1 MAETIRLIVLDANVL
16 VAALV
21 ALAAGLVSFA
31 SPCVLPLVPGYLSF
45 VTGLTGETLTPAAAG
60 GAGTAAGGAGAGIRG
75 AAAGSGAG
83 AGAGSVGATKVAL
96 RTRGRLLA
104 GSSLFV
110 LGFAVP
116 FALLGWAAGML
127 NVLER
132 SALAQGVMG
141 GVVVVLGV
149 LLARGRLMREVRFS
163 GRMPTGTLAGAP
175 LLGFVFGV
183 GWTPCLGPT
192 AGAILTL
199 SASVTGGVNARG
211 AFLGFVYA
219 MGLGLPF
226 ILLAVGVGRLSRT
239 LEVLKRHG
247 HRLQVIG
254 GGLLVVVGLSI
265 ATGLW
270 QRWMIALRPLIQ
282 GVELPI

>member
-16 VAALV
+16 VAAAV
-21 ALAAGLVSFA
+21 AILAGFVSFA

-45 VTGLTGETLTPAAAG
+45 VTGLAGETLTGAG
-60 GAGTAAGGAGAGIRG
+60 GDDGRTEL
-75 AAAGSGAG
+75 
-83 AGAGSVGATKVAL
+83 AL

-127 NVLER
+127 NLLER
-132 SALAQGVMG
+132 SALAQAVMG
-141 GVVVVLGV
+141 SIVIVLGV
-149 LLARGRLMREVRFS
+149 LLMRGRLVREMRFTR
-163 GRMPTGTLAGAP
+163 RMPSGTLAGAP

-199 SASVTGGVNARG
+199 SASVTGGVNGRG
-211 AFLGFVYA
+211 AFLGLMYA
-219 MGLGLPF
+219 LGLGLPF
-226 ILLAVGVGRLSRT
+226 IVLAVGLGRLGRT
-239 LEVLKRHG
+239 LTFLRRHG
-247 HRLQVIG
+247 HRLQPIG
-254 GGLLVVVGLSI
+254 GGMLVVVGLAI

-270 QRWMIALRPLIQ
+270 SRWMIALRPLIQ

>member
-16 VAALV
+16 VAAAV
-21 ALAAGLVSFA
+21 AILAGFVSFA

-45 VTGLTGETLTPAAAG
+45 VTGLAGETLTGAG
-60 GAGTAAGGAGAGIRG
+60 GGDGRTEL
-75 AAAGSGAG
+75 
-83 AGAGSVGATKVAL
+83 AL

-127 NVLER
+127 NLLER
-132 SALAQGVMG
+132 SALAQAVMG
-141 GVVVVLGV
+141 SVVIVLGV
-149 LLARGRLMREVRFS
+149 LLMRGRLAREMRFTR
-163 GRMPTGTLAGAP
+163 RMPSGTLAGAP

-192 AGAILTL
+192 AGTILTL
-199 SASVTGGVNARG
+199 SASVTGGVNGRG
-211 AFLGFVYA
+211 AFLGLMYA
-219 MGLGLPF
+219 LGLGLPF
-226 ILLAVGVGRLSRT
+226 IVLAVGLGRLGRT
-239 LEVLKRHG
+239 LTFLRRYGKRMQ
-247 HRLQVIG
+247 LVCG
-254 GGLLVVVGLSI
+254 GMLVVVGLAI

-270 QRWMIALRPLIQ
+270 SRWMIALRPLIQ

>member
-1 MAETIRLIVLDANVL
+1 VAETIRLIVLDANVL
-16 VAALV
+16 VAAAV

-31 SPCVLPLVPGYLSF
+31 SPCVLPLVPGYLSY
-45 VTGLTGETLTPAAAG
+45 VTGLTGETLGATAGG
-60 GAGTAAGGAGAGIRG
+60 GAGS
-75 AAAGSGAG
+75 GS
-83 AGAGSVGATKVAL
+83 TQVAL

-127 NVLER
+127 NMLER
-132 SALAQGVMG
+132 SAFAQAVMG
-141 GVVVVLGV
+141 GIVVVLGV
-149 LLARGRLMREVRFS
+149 LLMRGRLMREVRFH

-211 AFLGFVYA
+211 AFLGLVYA
-219 MGLGLPF
+219 LGLGLPF
-226 ILLAVGVGRLSRT
+226 ILLAVGVGRMSRT
-239 LEVLKRHG
+239 LTVLRRHG

-254 GGLLVVVGLSI
+254 GGLLIVIGLAI

>member
-1 MAETIRLIVLDANVL
+1 MTDTIRLIVLDANVL
-16 VAALV
+16 VAAAV

-45 VTGLTGETLTPAAAG
+45 VTGLAGETLTGPAAG
-60 GAGTAAGGAGAGIRG
+60 GVAPGGGAPGG
-75 AAAGSGAG
+75 AA
-83 AGAGSVGATKVAL
+83 TQVAL
-96 RTRGRLLA
+96 RTRGRLLV
-104 GSSLFV
+104 GSTLFV

-127 NVLER
+127 NLLER
-132 SALAQGVMG
+132 SPLAQGVMG
-141 GVVVVLGV
+141 SIVMVLGV
-149 LLARGRLMREVRFS
+149 LLASGRLVREVRFT
-163 GRMPTGTLAGAP
+163 GRLPTGTLAGAP
-175 LLGFVFGV
+175 MLGFVFGV

-219 MGLGLPF
+219 LGLGLPF
-226 ILLAVGVGRLSRT
+226 IALAVGIGRLGRAMA
-239 LEVLKRHG
+239 LLRRYG
-247 HRLQVIG
+247 HRLQLIG
-254 GGLLVVVGLSI
+254 GGMLVLVGLSI

-270 QRWMIALRPLIQ
+270 SRWMIALRPLIQ
-282 GVELPI
+282 GFELPI

>member
-16 VAALV
+16 VAAAV

-31 SPCVLPLVPGYLSF
+31 SPCVLPLVPGYLSY
-45 VTGLTGETLTPAAAG
+45 VTGLTGETLGPGQGEAG
-60 GAGTAAGGAGAGIRG
+60 GGGTQ
-75 AAAGSGAG
+75 
-83 AGAGSVGATKVAL
+83 VAQ

-104 GSSLFV
+104 GSTLFV

-127 NVLER
+127 NMLER
-132 SALAQGVMG
+132 SAFAQAVMG
-141 GVVVVLGV
+141 TVVVVLGV
-149 LLARGRLMREVRFS
+149 LMLRGRLMREVRFH
-163 GRMPTGTLAGAP
+163 GRVPTGTLAGAP

-211 AFLGFVYA
+211 AFLGLVYA
-219 MGLGLPF
+219 LGLGLPF
-226 ILLAVGVGRLSRT
+226 ILLAVGIGRMSRT
-239 LEVLKRHG
+239 LAVLRRHG
-247 HRLQVIG
+247 QRLQVAG
-254 GGLLVVVGLSI
+254 GGLLIVVGLAI

-282 GVELPI
+282 GVELPL

>member
-1 MAETIRLIVLDANVL
+1 MAETIRLVVMDANVL
-16 VAALV
+16 VAAAV
-21 ALAAGLVSFA
+21 ALIAGLVSFA
-31 SPCVLPLVPGYLSF
+31 SPCVLPLVPGYLSY
-45 VTGLTGETLTPAAAG
+45 VTGLTGEAMGAGGAAGAG
-60 GAGTAAGGAGAGIRG
+60 GAGGGSGAAGAGGAGGD
-75 AAAGSGAG
+75 
-83 AGAGSVGATKVAL
+83 TKVAL

-110 LGFAVP
+110 LGFAIP

-127 NVLER
+127 NMLER
-132 SALAQGVMG
+132 SALAQAIMG
-141 GVVVVLGV
+141 GVVIVLGV
-149 LLARGRLMREVRFS
+149 LMLRGRLMREVRFS
-163 GRMPTGTLAGAP
+163 GKVPTGTLAGAP

-211 AFLGFVYA
+211 AFLGLVYA
-219 MGLGLPF
+219 LGLGLPF
-226 ILLAVGVGRLSRT
+226 ILLAVGVGRMSRT
-239 LEVLKRHG
+239 LSVLRRHG
-247 HRLQVIG
+247 QRLQVIG
-254 GGLLVVVGLSI
+254 GGLLIVVGLAI

>member
-1 MAETIRLIVLDANVL
+1 MADTIRLIVMDANVL
-16 VAALV
+16 VAAAIALV
-21 ALAAGLVSFA
+21 AGFVSFA

-45 VTGLTGETLTPAAAG
+45 VTGLTGETLD
-60 GAGTAAGGAGAGIRG
+60 
-75 AAAGSGAG
+75 AGSGEGGSAG
-83 AGAGSVGATKVAL
+83 GSGGVAL

-116 FALLGWAAGML
+116 FALLGWAAGLL

-132 SALAQGVMG
+132 SQTAQVVMG
-141 GVVVVLGV
+141 SIVIVLGV
-149 LLARGRLMREVRFS
+149 LLARGRLVREVRYH
-163 GRMPTGTLAGAP
+163 GRIPTGSLAGAP

-199 SASVTGGVNARG
+199 SASVTGGVSGRG
-211 AFLGFVYA
+211 AFLGLVYA
-219 MGLGLPF
+219 LGLGLPF
-226 ILLAVGVGRLSRT
+226 IALAVGFGRMTSALA
-239 LEVLKRHG
+239 VLRRNG
-247 HRLQVIG
+247 RRLQLAG
-254 GGLLVVVGLSI
+254 GGLLVLVGVAI

>member
-16 VAALV
+16 VAAAV

-45 VTGLTGETLTPAAAG
+45 VTGLTGETLTPAG
-60 GAGTAAGGAGAGIRG
+60 TAGTGGTGRTGG
-75 AAAGSGAG
+75 PGGS
-83 AGAGSVGATKVAL
+83 TQVAL

-104 GSSLFV
+104 GSTLFV

-127 NVLER
+127 NILER
-132 SALAQGVMG
+132 SALAQVVMG

-149 LLARGRLMREVRFS
+149 LLARGRLVREVRLH
-163 GRMPTGTLAGAP
+163 RRLPTGTLAGAP
-175 LLGFVFGV
+175 MLGFIFGV

-211 AFLGFVYA
+211 AFLGLVYA
-219 MGLGLPF
+219 LGLGLPF
-226 ILLAVGVGRLSRT
+226 IALAVGVGRMSRT
-239 LEVLKRHG
+239 LEVLRRHG

-254 GGLLVVVGLSI
+254 GGLLVVVGLAI

-282 GVELPI
+282 GVELPL

>member
-16 VAALV
+16 VAAVV

-31 SPCVLPLVPGYLSF
+31 SPCVLPLVPGYLSY
-45 VTGLTGETLTPAAAG
+45 VTGLTGETLGPGAG
-60 GAGTAAGGAGAGIRG
+60 GTR
-75 AAAGSGAG
+75 
-83 AGAGSVGATKVAL
+83 VAL

-104 GSSLFV
+104 GSTLFV

-127 NVLER
+127 NMLER
-132 SALAQGVMG
+132 SALAQAVMG
-141 GVVVVLGV
+141 GVVVLLGV
-149 LLARGRLMREVRFS
+149 MLLRGRLVREVRIQ
-163 GRMPTGTLAGAP
+163 GRMPTGSLAGAP

-211 AFLGFVYA
+211 AFLGLVYA
-219 MGLGLPF
+219 LGLGLPF

-239 LEVLKRHG
+239 LDVLRRHG

-254 GGLLVVVGLSI
+254 GGLLIVVGLAI

-282 GVELPI
+282 GVELPL

>member
-1 MAETIRLIVLDANVL
+1 MADTIRLIVLDANVL
-16 VAALV
+16 VAAAV

-45 VTGLTGETLTPAAAG
+45 VTGLAGETIGADHPADHPG
-60 GAGTAAGGAGAGIRG
+60 DGT
-75 AAAGSGAG
+75 
-83 AGAGSVGATKVAL
+83 TKVAL

-104 GSSLFV
+104 GSTLFV

-127 NVLER
+127 NLLER

-141 GVVVVLGV
+141 GIVVVLGV
-149 LLARGRLMREVRFS
+149 LLLRGRLVREVRFH
-163 GRMPTGTLAGAP
+163 GRLPSGTLAGAP

-211 AFLGFVYA
+211 AFLGLVYA
-219 MGLGLPF
+219 LGLGLPF
-226 ILLAVGVGRLSRT
+226 IALAVGVGRLSRT
-239 LEVLKRHG
+239 LAVLRRHG
-247 HRLQVIG
+247 QRLQVIG
-254 GGLLVVVGLSI
+254 GGLLIVVGLAI

-282 GVELPI
+282 GVELPL

>member
-16 VAALV
+16 VAAAV

-31 SPCVLPLVPGYLSF
+31 SPCVLPLVPGYLSY
-45 VTGLTGETLTPAAAG
+45 VTGLTGETLAGPSGGGAAG
-60 GAGTAAGGAGAGIRG
+60 GSGGTQ
-75 AAAGSGAG
+75 
-83 AGAGSVGATKVAL
+83 VAL

-127 NVLER
+127 NMLER
-132 SALAQGVMG
+132 SAFAQAVMG
-141 GVVVVLGV
+141 GIVVVLGV
-149 LLARGRLMREVRFS
+149 LMLRGRLMREVRFQ
-163 GRMPTGTLAGAP
+163 GRVPTGTLAGAP

-211 AFLGFVYA
+211 AFLGLVYA
-219 MGLGLPF
+219 LGLGLPF
-226 ILLAVGVGRLSRT
+226 ILLAVGVGRMSRT
-239 LEVLKRHG
+239 LSVLRRHG

-254 GGLLVVVGLSI
+254 GGLLIIVGLSI

>member
-16 VAALV
+16 VAAAV

-45 VTGLTGETLTPAAAG
+45 VTGLTGET
-60 GAGTAAGGAGAGIRG
+60 I
-75 AAAGSGAG
+75 GAG
-83 AGAGSVGATKVAL
+83 AGASGTSAGGTQVAL

-104 GSSLFV
+104 GSTLFV

-132 SALAQGVMG
+132 STVAQVVMG

-149 LLARGRLMREVRFS
+149 LMLRGRLVREMRFH
-163 GRMPTGTLAGAP
+163 GRLPTGSLAGAP

-199 SASVTGGVNARG
+199 SASVTGGVSGRG
-211 AFLGFVYA
+211 AFLGLVYA
-219 MGLGLPF
+219 LGLGLPF

-239 LEVLKRHG
+239 LDVLKRHG
-247 HRLQVIG
+247 QRLQTIG
-254 GGLLVVVGLSI
+254 GGLLVLVGLAI

>member
-16 VAALV
+16 VAAAV
-21 ALAAGLVSFA
+21 AILAGFVSFA

-45 VTGLTGETLTPAAAG
+45 VTGLAGETLTGAG
-60 GAGTAAGGAGAGIRG
+60 GGDGRTEL
-75 AAAGSGAG
+75 
-83 AGAGSVGATKVAL
+83 AL

-127 NVLER
+127 NLLER
-132 SALAQGVMG
+132 SALAQAVMG
-141 GVVVVLGV
+141 SVVIVLGV
-149 LLARGRLMREVRFS
+149 LLMRGRLVREVRFTR
-163 GRMPTGTLAGAP
+163 RMPSGTLAGAP

-199 SASVTGGVNARG
+199 SASVTGGVNGRG
-211 AFLGFVYA
+211 AFLGLMYA
-219 MGLGLPF
+219 LGLGLPF
-226 ILLAVGVGRLSRT
+226 IVLAVGLGRLGRT
-239 LEVLKRHG
+239 LTFLRRHG
-247 HRLQVIG
+247 HRLQLIG
-254 GGLLVVVGLSI
+254 GGMLVVVGLAI

-270 QRWMIALRPLIQ
+270 SRWMIALRPLIQ

>member
-1 MAETIRLIVLDANVL
+1 MAETIRLIVLDANVF
-16 VAALV
+16 VAAGV

-45 VTGLTGETLTPAAAG
+45 VTGLTGEALGTDR
-60 GAGTAAGGAGAGIRG
+60 TAAGD
-75 AAAGSGAG
+75 GSDGG
-83 AGAGSVGATKVAL
+83 TTRVAL

-116 FALLGWAAGML
+116 FALLGWAAGLL

-149 LLARGRLMREVRFS
+149 LMLRGRLVREVRFG
-163 GRMPTGTLAGAP
+163 GRLPTGTLAGAP

-211 AFLGFVYA
+211 AFLGLVYA
-219 MGLGLPF
+219 LGLGLPF
-226 ILLAVGVGRLSRT
+226 ILLAVGVGRVSRT
-239 LEVLKRHG
+239 LAVLRRHG
-247 HRLQVIG
+247 ERLQRAG
-254 GGLLVVVGLSI
+254 GVLLIVVGLAI

-282 GVELPI
+282 GVELPL